1 MGIKAEYFFVGR
13 CRNNIYTMLINYYQK
28 YIQKDMYN
36 VFKRCFATFP
46 GMFGD
51 IPRVLRI
58 PFPVPVFL
66 VLYIAYISTTM
77 CLN

>member
-1 MGIKAEYFFVGR
+1 MH
-13 CRNNIYTMLINYYQK
+13 
-28 YIQKDMYN
+28 N

-46 GMFGD
+46 GMFVD
-51 IPRVLRI
+51 ISRVLRI

-66 VLYIAYISTTM
+66 VLYIAYISTAM

>member
-1 MGIKAEYFFVGR
+1 
-13 CRNNIYTMLINYYQK
+13 
-28 YIQKDMYN
+28 MYN
-36 VFKRCFATFP
+36 VFKRHFATFP